1 MMLFCYIV
9 DMKPEFTQTK
19 QIEVRVD
26 PETQNG
32 DVDVHKDVGGVALG
46 AVEFFHIPTN
56 PYGIENESNE
66 SPEERAHTVA
76 TTEAEASSDLDLDK
90 EAGE

>member
-19 QIEVRVD
+19 QIEVTVS

-32 DVDVHKDVGGVALG
+32 DVDVHKDVGGAALG

-56 PYGIENESNE
+56 PYGIENES
-66 SPEERAHTVA
+66 PEERADTVA

-90 EAGE
+90 DAGK